1 MNTRPQQLRNEGVR
15 DAFLDIASIVAIVL
29 IGVVVIALSQPRS
42 GWDLGSVLRV
52 ETQSTQAA
60 NASAGR

>member
-1 MNTRPQQLRNEGVR
+1 MRNEGVR
-15 DAFLDIASIVAIVL
+15 DAFLDIAIVL